1 MKILLQLIRQ
11 VIKKINN
18 NIYIQ
23 KLDNPILH
31 SLNTQ
36 PTFSIIL
43 PRKYLTKNLPIS
55 LYGSNN
61 EKENW
66 EKISMNKYSMR
77 EMHILKSNTPQEY
90 EIKWKFYFQTICI
103 KNQDGKK
110 YLASKEISKAIYV

>member
-90 EIKWKFYFQTICI
+90 EIK
-103 KNQDGKK
+103 
-110 YLASKEISKAIYV
+110 